1 MKLQI
6 KVISDKIGK
15 DIPLPY
21 YATEGAAGLD
31 LHACIDGP
39 VVVPAGGE
47 AFISTGIAA
56 AIPEGYVGVM
66 AVRSSMGI
74 RHGITL
80 SNGIGVI
87 DSDYRG
93 PLHVGLHN
101 LSKTPYTVR
110 PADRIAQLMIVPVT
124 RHEVEVVEELDDTPR
139 GAGGIGS
146 TGR

>member
-74 RHGITL
+74 RHGVAM

-93 PLHVGLHN
+93 PLRVGLHN
-101 LSKTPYTVR
+101 FRDTEYVVEPG
-110 PADRIAQLMIVPVT
+110 DRIAQLLILPVL
-124 RHEVEVVEELDDTPR
+124 RPEVEVVSELSETAR
-139 GAGGIGS
+139 GAGGFGS

>member
-56 AIPEGYVGVM
+56 AIPEGWASWRY
-66 AVRSSMGI
+66 AAAWASA
-74 RHGITL
+74 T
-80 SNGIGVI
+80 
-87 DSDYRG
+87 
-93 PLHVGLHN
+93 GL
-101 LSKTPYTVR
+101 P
-110 PADRIAQLMIVPVT
+110 
-124 RHEVEVVEELDDTPR
+124 
-139 GAGGIGS
+139 
-146 TGR
+146 

>member
-6 KVISDKIGK
+6 KPLSDKIGTS
-15 DIPLPY
+15 IPLPY
-21 YATEGAAGLD
+21 YATAGAAALD
-31 LHACIDGP
+31 LHACVDEA

-47 AFISTGIAA
+47 ARIPTGIAA
-56 AIPEGYVGVM
+56 AIPEDYVGIM

-74 RHGITL
+74 RHGITM

-93 PLHVGLHN
+93 PLSVGLYN
-101 LSKTPYTVR
+101 LRGEDYVVQPG
-110 PADRIAQLMIVPVT
+110 DRIAQLLVVPVACP
-124 RHEVEVVEELDDTPR
+124 EIEVVDALPETER
-139 GAGGIGS
+139 GEGGFGS